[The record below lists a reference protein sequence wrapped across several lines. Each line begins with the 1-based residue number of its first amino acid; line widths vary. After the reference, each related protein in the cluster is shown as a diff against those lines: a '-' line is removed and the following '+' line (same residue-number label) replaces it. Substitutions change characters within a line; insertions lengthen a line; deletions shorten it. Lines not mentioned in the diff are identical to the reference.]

1 MLTQASQSP
10 GAVTQLLLKW
20 RSGEEAALGQLIP
33 LVYDEL
39 RRLARACLRRERA
52 GSTMQT
58 GALVHE
64 AYLRLVKA
72 DQVDWRDRA
81 HFFAVAAEV
90 MRRVLVEEARKRNR
104 LKRGGTQ
111 TRVELDQALT
121 VTVEREVELLAL
133 DEALDWL
140 SRFAPRKGRVV
151 ELRFFGGL
159 TIEET
164 AAVLG
169 VSADTVKVDW
179 STARLWL
186 AQRLNESR
194 AGDGSTTVRE
204 D

>member
-1 MLTQASQSP
+1 MITPASQSP
-10 GAVTQLLLKW
+10 GDVTQLLLKW

-39 RRLARACLRRERA
+39 RRLARACMRREHA
-52 GSTMQT
+52 GNTMQT

-72 DQVDWRDRA
+72 DQVDWHDRA
-81 HFFAVAAEV
+81 HFFAVAAQV
-90 MRRVLVEEARKRNR
+90 MRRVLVEEARRRNR
-104 LKRGGTQ
+104 LKRGGKQ

-121 VTVEREVELLAL
+121 APVERKIELLAL

-140 SRFAPRKGRVV
+140 SQFAPRKRQVV

-159 TIEET
+159 SIEET

-169 VSADTVKVDW
+169 VSTDTVKGDW
-179 STARLWL
+179 NTARLWL
-186 AQRLNESR
+186 AQRLNGSG